1 MADKITAGG
10 FSSME
15 TVAGVFHSRA
25 DAERAIQ
32 GLRSAGIAEDRIAF
46 LTPGATDEAVEA
58 AVPTTETE
66 QSGMGAAMGGTVGG
80 AMGVAGGA
88 SLGAAAASLLIPGV
102 GPVIAGGIIG
112 AALLGLGGAATG
124 AAAGA
129 ALEKGLADGIPHDE
143 LYLYEDA
150 LRKGRTV
157 VIACADDTESAEGAR
172 NVMAQAGAESV
183 DAAREDWW
191 LGLRD
196 VEEESYRA
204 QGGDF
209 SSDELA
215 YRRGFEAALHPK
227 RRGKAYEEISSELSA
242 SARDAGSEEAF
253 RQGFKRGQ
261 EYLNNLKA
269 TQSS

>member
-1 MADKITAGG
+1 MD
-10 FSSME
+10 
-15 TVAGVFHSRA
+15 TVAGVFNSRA
-25 DAERAIQ
+25 DAERALQ
-32 GLRSAGIAEDRIAF
+32 GLHLAGIAQDRIAF
-46 LTPGATDEAVEA
+46 LAPGTTDEAVEA

-66 QSGMGAAMGGTVGG
+66 QSGMGSAMGGTVGG

-88 SLGAAAASLLIPGV
+88 SLGAAAASLFVPGI

-129 ALEKGLADGIPHDE
+129 ALEKGMADGIPHDE

-157 VIACADDTESAEGAR
+157 VIAFADDAESAEEAR
-172 NVMAQAGAESV
+172 EVLAHAGAESI

-196 VEEESYRA
+196 VEEESYRTL
-204 QGGDF
+204 GGNF
-209 SSDELA
+209 STDELA

-227 RRGKAYEEISSELSA
+227 RRGKAYEEVHSELSTFA
-242 SARDAGSEEAF
+242 QAAGSEWAF
-253 RQGFKRGQ
+253 QQGFKRGQ

-269 TQSS
+269 TQNS

>member
-1 MADKITAGG
+1 MD
-10 FSSME
+10 
-15 TVAGVFHSRA
+15 TVAGVFISRA

-32 GLRSAGIAEDRIAF
+32 GLRSAGIAQDRIAF
-46 LTPGATDEAVEA
+46 LTPGTTTEGLEAT
-58 AVPTTETE
+58 VPTTETE
-66 QSGMGAAMGGTVGG
+66 QPGMGTAMGGTVGA

-88 SLGAAAASLLIPGV
+88 SLGAAAASLLVPGV

-112 AALLGLGGAATG
+112 AALLGVGGAATG
-124 AAAGA
+124 AAVGS
-129 ALEKGLADGIPHDE
+129 ALEKELVNGIPHDE

-150 LRKGRTV
+150 LRKGRSL
-157 VIACADDTESAEGAR
+157 VIAFVDDDGSTEAAH
-172 NVMAQAGAESV
+172 NVMAHAGAESI

-196 VEEESYRA
+196 VEEEHYRTL
-204 QGGDF
+204 GGDF

-227 RRGKAYEEISSELSA
+227 RRGRSYDECRSELSA
-242 SARDAGSEEAF
+242 SARDAGSEDAY
-253 RQGFKRGQ
+253 RQGFNRGQ

-269 TQSS
+269 TTRS

>member
-1 MADKITAGG
+1 MD
-10 FSSME
+10 

-32 GLRSAGIAEDRIAF
+32 GLRSAGIAQDRIAF
-46 LTPGATDEAVEA
+46 LTPGTTDTTVEA
-58 AVPTTETE
+58 AVPTSDTE
-66 QSGMGAAMGGTVGG
+66 QPGMGAAMGGTVGG

-88 SLGAAAASLLIPGV
+88 TLGVAAASLLIPGV

-112 AALLGLGGAATG
+112 AALLGIGGAVTG

-129 ALEKGLADGIPHDE
+129 ALEEELAEGIPHDE
-143 LYLYEDA
+143 LYVYEDA
-150 LRKGRTV
+150 LRKGRSV
-157 VIACADDTESAEGAR
+157 AIAFVDDDSSEIAH

-209 SSDELA
+209 ASDELA
-215 YRRGFEAALHPK
+215 YRSGFEAALHPK
-227 RRGKAYEEISSELSA
+227 RRGKAYEECRVELLVYA
-242 SARDAGSEEAF
+242 QEAGSEEAY

-261 EYLNNLKA
+261 EYLDSLKA
-269 TQSS
+269 TPNS

>member
-1 MADKITAGG
+1 
-10 FSSME
+10 ME
-15 TVAGVFHSRA
+15 TVAGVFNSRS

-32 GLRSAGIAEDRIAF
+32 GLRSAGIAEDGIAF
-46 LTPGATDEAVEA
+46 LVPGETDDAVEA

-66 QSGMGAAMGGTVGG
+66 QSGMGTAMGGTVGG

-88 SLGAAAASLLIPGV
+88 SLGAAAASLLVPGV

-150 LRKGRTV
+150 LRKGRSV
-157 VIACADDTESAEGAR
+157 VIAFTEDDQSAEAAR
-172 NVMAQAGAESV
+172 NVMAQAGAESI

-227 RRGKAYEEISSELSA
+227 RRGKAYEEVGSELST
-242 SARDAGSEEAF
+242 SAREAGSEEAF

-261 EYLNNLKA
+261 EYLTTLKA
-269 TQSS
+269 THKS

>member
-1 MADKITAGG
+1 MD
-10 FSSME
+10 
-15 TVAGVFHSRA
+15 TVAGVFNSRQ

-32 GLRSAGIAEDRIAF
+32 GLRSAGIVQDRVAF
-46 LTPGATDEAVEA
+46 LIPGTTDRAVEA

-66 QSGMGAAMGGTVGG
+66 QPGMGTAMGGTVGG
-80 AMGVAGGA
+80 GIGVAGGA
-88 SLGAAAASLLIPGV
+88 SLGAAAASLLVPGV

-112 AALLGLGGAATG
+112 AALLGIGGAATG

-129 ALEKGLADGIPHDE
+129 ALEKSLADGIPHDE
-143 LYLYEDA
+143 LYVYEDA
-150 LRKGRTV
+150 LRKGRSV
-157 VIACADDTESAEGAR
+157 VIAFVDDTESAEVGH
-172 NVMAQAGAESV
+172 NVLAQAGAETI

-204 QGGDF
+204 YGGDF

-215 YRRGFEAALHPK
+215 YRRGFEGALHPK
-227 RRGKAYEEISSELSA
+227 RRGKAYEEVSSELSTSA
-242 SARDAGSEEAF
+242 SEAGSHEAF

-261 EYLNNLKA
+261 QYLDSLKA
-269 TQSS
+269 TQNS

>member
-1 MADKITAGG
+1 MD
-10 FSSME
+10 
-15 TVAGVFHSRA
+15 TVAGVFNSRA
-25 DAERAIQ
+25 DAERALQ
-32 GLRSAGIAEDRIAF
+32 GLHLAGIPQERIAF
-46 LTPGATDEAVEA
+46 LAPGTTDEAVEA

-66 QSGMGAAMGGTVGG
+66 QSGMGGAMGGAVGG

-88 SLGAAAASLLIPGV
+88 SLGAAAASLFIPGI

-124 AAAGA
+124 VAAGA

-157 VIACADDTESAEGAR
+157 VIAFAEDDESAEEAR
-172 NVMAQAGAESV
+172 KVLAHAGAESI
-183 DAAREDWW
+183 DAAREEWW

-204 QGGDF
+204 QGGNF
-209 SSDELA
+209 STDELA

-227 RRGKAYEEISSELSA
+227 RRGKAYEEVNSELSTVA
-242 SARDAGSEEAF
+242 QEAGSEEAF
-253 RQGFKRGQ
+253 QHGFKRGQ

-269 TQSS
+269 TQNS

>member
-1 MADKITAGG
+1 MD
-10 FSSME
+10 
-15 TVAGVFHSRA
+15 TVAGVFNSPV

-32 GLRSAGIAEDRIAF
+32 GLRSAGVAEDRIAF
-46 LTPGATDEAVEA
+46 LTPGTTDKTVEA
-58 AVPTTETE
+58 AVPTTDTE
-66 QSGMGAAMGGTVGG
+66 QPGMGTAMGGTVGAAVG
-80 AMGVAGGA
+80 IATGA

-112 AALLGLGGAATG
+112 AALLGIGGAATG

-129 ALEKGLADGIPHDE
+129 ALEKELADGIPHDE

-150 LRKGRTV
+150 LRKGRSV
-157 VIACADDTESAEGAR
+157 VIAFVDDEDAKEVAH
-172 NVMAQAGAESV
+172 NVMAQAGAESI

-209 SSDELA
+209 SGDELV

-227 RRGKAYEEISSELSA
+227 WRGKAYEECELSVT
-242 SARDAGSEEAF
+242 AREAGSEEAY
-253 RQGFKRGQ
+253 RHGFKRGQ

-269 TQSS
+269 TKNS

>member
-1 MADKITAGG
+1 
-10 FSSME
+10 ME
-15 TVAGVFHSRA
+15 TVAGVFNSGA

-32 GLRSAGIAEDRIAF
+32 GLRSAGIAQERISF
-46 LTPGATDEAVEA
+46 LTPGTTDKAVEA
-58 AVPTTETE
+58 AVPTTDTE
-66 QSGMGAAMGGTVGG
+66 QPGMGTAMGGTVGG
-80 AMGVAGGA
+80 AIGLAGGA

-112 AALLGLGGAATG
+112 AALLGVGGAATG

-150 LRKGRTV
+150 LRKGRSV
-157 VIACADDTESAEGAR
+157 VIAFADDAESAERAR
-172 NVMAQAGAESV
+172 NVMAQAGADSI

-196 VEEESYRA
+196 VEEESYKA
-204 QGGDF
+204 HGGDF

-215 YRRGFEAALHPK
+215 YRRGFELALHPL
-227 RRGKAYEEISSELSA
+227 RRGKAYEEVSSELSGP
-242 SARDAGSEEAF
+242 AREAGSEEAF

-261 EYLNNLKA
+261 EYQNNLKA
-269 TQSS
+269 NQNS

>member
-1 MADKITAGG
+1 MD
-10 FSSME
+10 
-15 TVAGVFHSRA
+15 TVAGVFNSRA

-32 GLRSAGIAEDRIAF
+32 GLRSAGIASDRIAF
-46 LTPGATDEAVEA
+46 VTPGTTDATVEA
-58 AVPTTETE
+58 AVPKSDTE
-66 QSGMGAAMGGTVGG
+66 QPGMGAAMGGTVGG

-112 AALLGLGGAATG
+112 AALLGVGGAVTG

-129 ALEKGLADGIPHDE
+129 ALEEELADGIPHDE

-150 LRKGRTV
+150 LRKGRSV
-157 VIACADDTESAEGAR
+157 VIAFVDEDDPRDIAH
-172 NVMAQAGAESV
+172 NVMAQAGADSI

-209 SSDELA
+209 ASDERA
-215 YRRGFEAALHPK
+215 YRSGFEAALHPT
-227 RRGKAYEEISSELSA
+227 RRGKAYEECRAELSVYA
-242 SARDAGSEEAF
+242 QEAGSEEAY

-261 EYLNNLKA
+261 EYLNSLKA
-269 TQSS
+269 TRNS

>member
-1 MADKITAGG
+1 MD
-10 FSSME
+10 
-15 TVAGVFHSRA
+15 TVAGVFKSRT

-46 LTPGATDEAVEA
+46 LTPGTTDEAAEA

-88 SLGAAAASLLIPGV
+88 SLGAAAASLLVPGV

-112 AALLGLGGAATG
+112 AALLGLGGAASG

-129 ALEKGLADGIPHDE
+129 ALEKGMADGLPHDE

-150 LRKGRTV
+150 LRKDRSV
-157 VIACADDTESAEGAR
+157 VIAFANDTESAEGAR
-172 NVMAQAGAESV
+172 NVLAQAGAESI

-196 VEEESYRA
+196 VEEESYRTY
-204 QGGDF
+204 GGDF
-209 SSDELA
+209 SNDELA

-227 RRGKAYEEISSELSA
+227 RRGKGYEEVSSELST
-242 SARDAGSEEAF
+242 SAREAGSVEAF
-253 RQGFKRGQ
+253 RHGFKRGQ
-261 EYLNNLKA
+261 EYLHTLKA
-269 TQSS
+269 KQES

>member
-1 MADKITAGG
+1 MD
-10 FSSME
+10 
-15 TVAGVFHSRA
+15 TVAGVFNSRD

-32 GLRSAGIAEDRIAF
+32 GLRSAGIAQGRIAF
-46 LTPGATDEAVEA
+46 LIPGTTDRAVEA
-58 AVPTTETE
+58 SVPTTDTE
-66 QSGMGAAMGGTVGG
+66 QSGMGTAMGGTVGG

-88 SLGAAAASLLIPGV
+88 SLGAAAASLLVPGV

-112 AALLGLGGAATG
+112 AALLGIGGVATG

-129 ALEKGLADGIPHDE
+129 ALEKSLADGIPHDE
-143 LYLYEDA
+143 LYVYEDA
-150 LRKGRTV
+150 LRKGRAV
-157 VIACADDTESAEGAR
+157 VIAFVDDTEAAEVAH
-172 NVMAQAGAESV
+172 NVLAQAGAESI

-227 RRGKAYEEISSELSA
+227 RRGKAYEELSAELSTVA
-242 SARDAGSEEAF
+242 AEAGSDEAF

-261 EYLNNLKA
+261 EYLDNLKA
-269 TQSS
+269 TKNS